1 LNKVYSINEIYS
13 KHEMHLEKLLLIGS
27 TECVLAKFRSSWI
40 GSNNFSFK
48 EAHPQN
54 AIIDSNVGVISTE
67 KLFEIE
73 PTYNYVDDLASRD
86 AQPLAEVGTW
96 SIYDPMVVQPVE
108 VSKPVEQSPKIEPTH
123 HYDDDLASKDVQP
136 MVEVNPWTFNGPRVG
151 QPVEQWPN
159 IDPTLNNDDFPI
171 KVKDVKPIIE
181 IKPIKDE
188 FGQGRSAVASMSVH
202 DFESPRRGL
211 HGRPHHPWT
220 PRSTPP
226 PVFPCEHNEYEIS
239 IAMGSD
245 LWSGTDDKVEIRLYF
260 LDGSISKWF
269 DLRIPMYNAFE
280 RLSIDSF
287 CVQPQ
292 EGTLQKPSYI
302 GLRKFGRDQMKI
314 EAVMVSTMISSS
326 AFNVGQWIR
335 TNDEYVFQ
343 SSEDDI

>member
-1 LNKVYSINEIYS
+1 
-13 KHEMHLEKLLLIGS
+13 MHLENLLLIGS
-27 TECVLAKFRSSWI
+27 TECGLAKFRSSWI

-48 EAHPQN
+48 EPHPQN
-54 AIIDSNVGVISTE
+54 TIIDSNVGVISTE
-67 KLFEIE
+67 KLFEVE
-73 PTYNYVDDLASRD
+73 PTYNYADDLASRD

-96 SIYDPMVVQPVE
+96 SIHDPMVVQPVE
-108 VSKPVEQSPKIEPTH
+108 VSKPVEHWPKIEPTH

-136 MVEVNPWTFNGPRVG
+136 MVEVNPWTF
-151 QPVEQWPN
+151 
-159 IDPTLNNDDFPI
+159 
-171 KVKDVKPIIE
+171 K
-181 IKPIKDE
+181 
-188 FGQGRSAVASMSVH
+188 AVPSMSVH

-280 RLSIDSF
+280 RLSIDFF
-287 CVQPQ
+287 CVKPQ

-314 EAVMVSTMISSS
+314 ESVMVSTMISSS

-343 SSEDDI
+343 SSEDYI